1 MRSKAGLLMA
11 ALAMTAAMPGL
22 PVLEVR
28 RNREDDP
35 LWPMKPDPDNRGR
48 RAEKDAIALAKAE
61 AKRQR
66 RAAKR
71 LAEVS
76 AGDTADKRHNAKVS
90 GPEAA
95 LSPEGRARLPG
106 CAPAHNGE

>member
-1 MRSKAGLLMA
+1 MRSRAGLLMA
-11 ALAMTAAMPGL
+11 ALAMTAAIPGL

-28 RNREDDP
+28 RSREDDP

-66 RAAKR
+66 KAAKR
-71 LAEVS
+71 LWRKVGAD
-76 AGDTADKRHNAKVS
+76 DTALERPNVI
-90 GPEAA
+90 
-95 LSPEGRARLPG
+95 
-106 CAPAHNGE
+106 